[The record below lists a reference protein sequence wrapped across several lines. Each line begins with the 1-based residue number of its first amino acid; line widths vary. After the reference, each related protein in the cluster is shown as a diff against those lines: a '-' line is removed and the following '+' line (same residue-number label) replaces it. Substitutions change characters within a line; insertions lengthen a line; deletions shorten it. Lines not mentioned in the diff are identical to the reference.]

1 MRVLTFTSLFPN
13 QQQPNFAVFIKNRM
27 AAVNRCDDVD
37 VRVVAPVPWF
47 PKKIPGEGRW
57 QQLANIPEREV
68 IDGLQVS
75 HPRYLVTPKVGM
87 TCYGYS
93 MYRGCLKTIEAIYKE
108 WPFDI
113 IDAHYVYPDGL
124 AAVMLG
130 KHFNV
135 PVVVSA
141 RGTDMNLYPQFRLVR
156 PLVKRVLRES
166 TGLISVCQS
175 LADLMVDHG
184 ADSEKITV
192 IPNGVD
198 LDNFRPLEQAAAR
211 EDLGLD
217 RGEKILLSVGGLIER
232 KGHHLLID
240 AVKILHQQQKLS
252 FKTFVVGQGPEY
264 KKLQQQIDDAGLRN
278 QITLVGEVNNK
289 KLGSWY
295 SAADLFF
302 LGSSREGW
310 PNVVSES
317 LACGTPVIATP
328 VNGIP
333 EIITSNDY
341 GIVVKRDP
349 PAFAIAIET
358 AFQKHWNRDQ
368 IATYGS
374 QRTWDIVATEVVTKF
389 KQTLKD
395 SEKPAKRI
403 LYHHRTQG
411 QGAEG
416 SHIRGMV
423 DGFRQLGYQVD
434 IVGPPGV
441 DPYAVVGEKTDGEK
455 QGFLKKNLSH
465 FADSAPQVVF
475 ELVEVFYN
483 LYSFVKL
490 YRQSKQQRYDFI
502 YERYALNALA
512 GSWLHKLI
520 GLPLVLE
527 VNDATVIERSRPLVL
542 KNMAARHE
550 KIIFN
555 RAKQIITI
563 TNHFKQLILDEY
575 QLPEDKVLVLPNA
588 IDPAKFD
595 LSDKTRLTR
604 AEAGIP
610 ENSIV
615 LGCVGAFVPWHGLE
629 FLVESLGAVAA
640 EKNLF
645 FLFIG
650 DGPVKEDVIA
660 CTQHHKI
667 KDRVKFTGFL
677 KAEEVPLYLDLVDIC
692 VIPGSNAHCSPMKL
706 FEYMAMVKPVVLP
719 KYQPL
724 LDTISH
730 GNEGLFFDAGNSEMM
745 KNEILKLVESDL
757 FRKKLGASGLKTVNT
772 KYTWLLN
779 CKIVVDDLSLEGS

>member
-1 MRVLTFTSLFPN
+1 MRILTFTSLFPN
-13 QQQPNFAVFIKNRM
+13 QQQPNSAVFIKNRM
-27 AAVNRCDDVD
+27 VAVNKLDNVD

-47 PKKIPGEGRW
+47 PKSIPGEGRW
-57 QQLANIPEREV
+57 QQLANVPEQEV
-68 IDGLQVS
+68 IDGLQIN

-87 TCYGYS
+87 TLYGYS
-93 MYRGCLKTIEAIYKE
+93 MFWGSLKTIKEIYQE
-108 WPFDI
+108 WPFDL
-113 IDAHYVYPDGL
+113 IDAHYIYPDGL

-156 PLVKRVLRES
+156 PLVKKVMQKS

-175 LADLMVDHG
+175 LADLMVDHS
-184 ADSEKITV
+184 ADPEKITV

-198 LDNFRPLEQAAAR
+198 LDNFRPMEQLTAR
-211 EDLGLD
+211 DELGLNC
-217 RGEKILLSVGGLIER
+217 GEKILLSVGGLIER

-240 AVKILHQQQKLS
+240 AVKILHQQQKLN
-252 FKTFVVGQGPEY
+252 FRTFIVGQGSEY
-264 KKLQQQIDDAGLRN
+264 KNLQQQIDDAGLSD
-278 QITLVGEVNNK
+278 QITLVGEVDNK
-289 KLGSWY
+289 KLGYWY

-310 PNVVSES
+310 PNVVSEA
-317 LACGTPVIATP
+317 LACGTPVIATA

-333 EIITSNDY
+333 EIITSDDY
-341 GIVVKRDP
+341 GSVVERNP
-349 PAFAIAIET
+349 QSFAAGIDE
-358 AFQKHWNRDQ
+358 AFQKTWAHDL

-374 QRTWDIVATEVVTKF
+374 QRTWDVVADEVVTTF
-389 KQTLKD
+389 EQTLKTFNAN
-395 SEKPAKRI
+395 KKI

-441 DPYAVVGEKTDGEK
+441 DPYAVADEKTDKKTDNGK
-455 QGFLKKNLSH
+455 STLLKRVLSR
-465 FADSAPQVVF
+465 FAASAPQIVF

-483 LYSFVKL
+483 AYAFVKL
-490 YRQSKQQRYDFI
+490 YRQSKQHHYNFI
-502 YERYALNALA
+502 YERYALNAMA
-512 GSWLHKLI
+512 GSWVSKLT

-542 KNMAARHE
+542 KNIAVRHE
-550 KIIFN
+550 RIIFS

-563 TNHFKQLILDEY
+563 TNHFKQLILDQYEM
-575 QLPEDKVLVLPNA
+575 PKDKVLVLPNA

-595 LSDKTRLTR
+595 LSNKTRLTR

-610 ENSIV
+610 EKSIV

-629 FLVESLGAVAA
+629 FLVDSLGDVAKD
-640 EKNLF
+640 KNLY

-650 DGPVKEDVIA
+650 DGPVKDDVLSSA
-660 CTQHHKI
+660 EHHQI
-667 KDRVKFTGFL
+667 KNRVKFTGFL
-677 KAEEVPLYLDLVDIC
+677 KTEKVPFYLDLVDIC

-706 FEYMAMVKPVVLP
+706 FEYMAMKKPVVLP

-724 LDTISH
+724 LDTVSH
-730 GNEGLFFDAGNSEMM
+730 GKEGLFFTPESSAELS
-745 KNEILKLVESDL
+745 LSVLRLVDSKVM
-757 FRKKLGASGLKTVNT
+757 RAKLGKNGFKTVINHH
-772 KYTWLLN
+772 TWQLN
-779 CKIVVDDLSLEGS
+779 CERLIDEWK